1 VQPWSGIRVLD
12 ISQGIAG
19 PYCAQILAAQGADVI
34 KVEPPSGDWGRFVG
48 YTKGDQSALSIQYNQ
63 GKRGV
68 ALDARTAEGRAL
80 LKEIVAQCQV
90 LIQNFR
96 PGVAER
102 LGIDFASLIKTQKDL
117 VCVSIT
123 GYGPT
128 GPAANLPAS
137 DSVLQADSGLM
148 HANRTQAG
156 EPRRIGMLLAD
167 SVTGLYAAQA
177 LSAALYQRLLTGQ
190 GSHVQT
196 SLFQACVAL
205 QGMNLVDHALAGER
219 PAGAVSAPNGVFGTA
234 DGQMTVLALND
245 EQFGRLCRAIDKPD
259 WLTDAR
265 FASNASRMEHRDVL
279 HAALT
284 QLMQDKNTA
293 HWVEAFTK
301 HEVLHAI
308 VRDYAELLSHPQAA
322 VLGLFA
328 PTMQPGVGEFPSIPF
343 PAAIFSAPVCVS
355 PSIGQDTVSVLK
367 SLGIE
372 SSRIESLL
380 AQGVLAQSEVKA

>member
-1 VQPWSGIRVLD
+1 MQPYSGIRVLD

-19 PYCAQILAAQGADVI
+19 PYCAQILAAQGAEVI

-68 ALDARTAEGRAL
+68 ALDARTDEGRAL
-80 LKEIVAQCQV
+80 LKDLVAQCQV

-102 LGIDFASLIKTQKDL
+102 LGIDYVSLAKTQKDI

-156 EPRRIGMLLAD
+156 EPKRIGMLLAD

-190 GSHVQT
+190 GSHIQT

-205 QGMNLVDHALAGER
+205 QGMNLVDYALAGDR
-219 PAGAVSAPNGVFGTA
+219 PAEAVSAPNGVFSTA
-234 DGQMTVLALND
+234 DGQMTVLTLND
-245 EQFGRLCRAIDKPD
+245 DQFGRLCRAIEAPE
-259 WLTDAR
+259 WLTDVR
-265 FASNASRMEHRDVL
+265 FSSNASRMAHRDVL
-279 HAALT
+279 HESLT
-284 QLMQDKNTA
+284 QLMQEKNTA
-293 HWVEAFTK
+293 YWVEAFTK

-308 VRDYAELLSHPQAA
+308 VRDYAGLLTHPQAA
-322 VLGLFA
+322 VLGLFK

-343 PAAIFSAPVCVS
+343 PAAVFSSQLSVS
-355 PSIGQDTVSVLK
+355 PSIGQDTVSVLQ

-380 AQGVLAQSEVKA
+380 ANGVLVQSEVKP